1 MVDSRIFNPVFGAG
15 LIAEDN
21 SNDFRQYLKDGNLPS
36 GRGRPFVPKRITNAY
51 GDALTNK
58 GRIELNK
65 RNEKS
70 FNEQPEYIT
79 DQRGPEDTFRNS
91 KMFIPSGTTV
101 NQNSLLQS
109 ENTNSPFG
117 QDAAVLLGNTAEVV
131 SAGANAF
138 NKYVVG
144 PVQSYFT
151 GGENPYKNLDTSITT
166 MGYNTDISAA
176 ETKDGTKS
184 FSGTG
189 GYVNQFSD
197 WINTTIDNQG
207 KNTLRGMEVGFNQG
221 QVDRGLAKGAIDK
234 FNNELAVKAQEKFD
248 DDVAKGT
255 IDNTVNQSDITKV
268 IAETSKLTD
277 SSGEVTSASTVLT
290 TALTTKDDTK
300 VDKITGAINGFMDKL
315 DTPGFQT
322 ALAMHMEAKN
332 GGDVTSVLFEGMKVK
347 KKAKLDAMTAH
358 KNNLIVKKAE
368 FEIIDLINKAGKPEP
383 ASKNLTALA
392 TSFLTSGKYDL
403 RSADQGT
410 AIVTLTDYAKK
421 LQTVNN
427 RLTESEA
434 FMEAVRIADRAGAL
448 TEDAFLDNPFN
459 GFGGEF
465 DATVTLPTPSSKS
478 INLSALQTQA
488 DAQGISII
496 DAAEQARIAGYVID
510 QSK

>member
-1 MVDSRIFNPVFGAG
+1 MVDSRIFNPIFGTG
-15 LIAEDN
+15 LLAERE
-21 SNDFRQYLKDGNLPS
+21 SNANRKYLQDGNLPS
-36 GRGRPFVPKRITNAY
+36 GIGRPFVPKRITNAY

-65 RNEKS
+65 LNEKS
-70 FNEQPEYIT
+70 FNAQPEYIT

-101 NQNSLLQS
+101 NQNSLLES
-109 ENTNSPFG
+109 ENINSPFG
-117 QDAAVLLGNTAEVV
+117 QDAAVVLGNTAEVLN
-131 SAGANAF
+131 AGTNAF

-151 GGENPYKNLDTSITT
+151 GGENPYKNLDTTITT

-176 ETKDGTKS
+176 KTEDGTKS

-189 GYVNQFSD
+189 GYVNQFTD
-197 WINTTIDNQG
+197 WITTTIDNQG
-207 KNTLRGMEVGFNQG
+207 KNTFKGMEVGFNEG
-221 QVDRGLAKGAIDK
+221 QVDRGLAKGAIDQ
-234 FNNELAVKAQEKFD
+234 FNNELVVKATKKFD
-248 DDVAKGT
+248 DDVANGT
-255 IDNTVNQSDITKV
+255 INNTVKQSDVTQV
-268 IAETSKLTD
+268 IGETSKLTN
-277 SSGEVTSASTVLT
+277 SSGEITGASTALT

-300 VDKITGAINGFMDKL
+300 VDKLTGAINGFMDKL

-410 AIVTLTDYAKK
+410 AIMTLTDYAKK

-434 FMEAVRIADRAGAL
+434 FMEAVRIADKAGAL
-448 TEDAFLDNPFN
+448 TQDAFLDNPFN

-465 DATVTLPTPSSKS
+465 DATVTLPTPGGNSV
-478 INLSALQTQA
+478 NLSALQAQA
-488 DAQGISII
+488 NAQGISII